1 MQTEVDYKQLGIKIK
16 KMRQSEGLTQDKLAE
31 IVGCNTSHIS
41 NIENNYTKVSLNL
54 LLAIANAL
62 NTSIDYLLSEQYD
75 NSVFALDHEILRAI
89 KNLDIEKKEKIL
101 KIIKIL

>member
-1 MQTEVDYKQLGIKIK
+1 MQAEVNYKQLGIKIK

-54 LLAIANAL
+54 LLAIANVL
-62 NTSIDYLLSEQYD
+62 NTSIDYLLAEQYD
-75 NSVFALDHEILRAI
+75 NSVSALDHEILRAI
-89 KNLDIEKKEKIL
+89 KNLDTEKKEKIL

>member
-1 MQTEVDYKQLGIKIK
+1 
-16 KMRQSEGLTQDKLAE
+16 MRQSEGLTQYKLAE

-41 NIENNYTKVSLNL
+41 NIENNYTTVSLNL

-75 NSVFALDHEILRAI
+75 NSAFALDHEILRAI
-89 KNLDIEKKEKIL
+89 ENLDIEKKK
-101 KIIKIL
+101 KY